1 MHGIS
6 PSISRSL
13 SNSTHVGTFS
23 RRNQVGSRVPRQAIG
38 CNFPCYRVIF
48 DVDNAKPV
56 VKWMQKKSTKYF
68 KSKTSDTIVLTLY
81 SYLFKLLDF
90 NRKSISVVM
99 QSGNVV

>member
-1 MHGIS
+1 M
-6 PSISRSL
+6 
-13 SNSTHVGTFS
+13 
-23 RRNQVGSRVPRQAIG
+23 
-38 CNFPCYRVIF
+38 
-48 DVDNAKPV
+48 NAKE
-56 VKWMQKKSTKYF
+56 KSTKYF